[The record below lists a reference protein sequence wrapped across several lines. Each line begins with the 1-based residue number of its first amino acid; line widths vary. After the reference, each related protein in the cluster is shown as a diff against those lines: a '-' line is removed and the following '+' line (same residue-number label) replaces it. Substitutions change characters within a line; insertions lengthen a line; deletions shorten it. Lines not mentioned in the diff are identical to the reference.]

1 MAISPDHERLCRM
14 LCESIEQSA
23 LSPDEKTNLCGGLQF
38 SLENTNGKTDTEKV
52 QGTAVGVF
60 LLFANLARLYL
71 ATAKAPPPDT
81 WKRVIRDCQ
90 FAIVLLVLIVAV
102 LLGFRPE
109 LAGLLQSLAGVAV
122 AGAG

>member
-1 MAISPDHERLCRM
+1 MAVSPDHERLCRM

-38 SLENTNGKTDTEKV
+38 SLENTNGKTDAEKV

-60 LLFANLARLYL
+60 LLFASLAKLYL
-71 ATAKAPPPDT
+71 ATAKAPPPLS
-81 WKRVIRDCQ
+81 WKAVIIHCQ
-90 FAIVLLVLIVAV
+90 AAIVFSFAILAL

-109 LAGLLQSLAGVAV
+109 VAGLLQSLAGMAV
-122 AGAG
+122 GG